1 MNIEES
7 IKKWVVLDNQHKKL
21 NSQISKLRDE
31 KNELTQ
37 TIINYYT
44 LKNANYPNINI
55 SDGKLSFIEQKIA
68 NPLSLKFLEQ
78 CFEEFFENYDS
89 NSIKQEL
96 IEYIKSK
103 RTHNINTNIRRVY
116 NKTNTNINS

>member
-21 NSQISKLRDE
+21 NSQISKLRDD

-44 LKNANYPNINI
+44 LHLFSFKTPIYSAKN
-55 SDGKLSFIEQKIA
+55 KK
-68 NPLSLKFLEQ
+68 KM
-78 CFEEFFENYDS
+78 
-89 NSIKQEL
+89 
-96 IEYIKSK
+96 
-103 RTHNINTNIRRVY
+103 
-116 NKTNTNINS
+116 